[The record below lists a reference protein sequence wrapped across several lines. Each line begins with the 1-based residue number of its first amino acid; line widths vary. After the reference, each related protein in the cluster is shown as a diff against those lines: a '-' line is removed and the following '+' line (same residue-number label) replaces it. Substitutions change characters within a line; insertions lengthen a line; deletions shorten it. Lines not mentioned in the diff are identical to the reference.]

1 MADNQTA
8 LTELRTTID
17 HLLVARQSALKAE
30 LQLDGARLA
39 RCVELTDEISD
50 AISQCWR
57 LSVVVEGDCR
67 ASQAELRP

>member
-39 RCVELTDEISD
+39 RCVELTDKISD
-50 AISQCWR
+50 AISHC
-57 LSVVVEGDCR
+57 
-67 ASQAELRP
+67 